1 MFLAPSHIH
10 FTDCTGLLA
19 LHEITPEESFI
30 EISRKIV
37 QKGDCP
43 KLQVVEKA
51 GNFFTLN
58 NTQLHVFRRLEAQ
71 GKCPRVRVDKV
82 PLSEIPEGILRMMVI
97 PVKNNNS
104 DDNTVILKS
113 PADTSR
119 KTTKGYH
126 KLGQMETDQ
135 GGNSDSEHESDS
147 ETEDSAQQESES
159 DFDWTDEDDRDCS
172 GHGSSDEGPS
182 DEEKESLL

>member
-104 DDNTVILKS
+104 DDNAVILKS
-113 PADTSR
+113 PAGKSEYSSIFTLYIDNQHR
-119 KTTKGYH
+119 IHY
-126 KLGQMETDQ
+126 LGQVKNGHLCGKFSFSQVYKWHLEI
-135 GGNSDSEHESDS
+135 GLGNSIILNRVY
-147 ETEDSAQQESES
+147 T
-159 DFDWTDEDDRDCS
+159 F
-172 GHGSSDEGPS
+172 
-182 DEEKESLL
+182 